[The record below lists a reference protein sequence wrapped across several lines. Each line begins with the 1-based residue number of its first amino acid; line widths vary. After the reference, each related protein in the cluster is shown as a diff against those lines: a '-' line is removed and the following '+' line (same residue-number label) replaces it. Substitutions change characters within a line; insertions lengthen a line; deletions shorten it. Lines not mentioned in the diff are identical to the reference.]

1 MGGDDDTGGAAMIA
15 SEAGMQ
21 TAVETLADTQPFP
34 PAGRL
39 IYHHVESLFFPT
51 TVAVAP
57 VAKLSTD
64 P

>member
-1 MGGDDDTGGAAMIA
+1 VGGDDDSGGAGTIA
-15 SEAGMQ
+15 SESGIQA
-21 TAVETLADTQPFP
+21 AVETLAATQPFP

-39 IYHHVESLFFPT
+39 IYHQVESLFFPI

>member
-1 MGGDDDTGGAAMIA
+1 VAGDDDVGGAGMIA
-15 SEAGMQ
+15 SEAGIHA
-21 TAVETLADTQPFP
+21 AVETLADTQPFP

-39 IYHHVESLFFPT
+39 IYHQVESLFFPI
-51 TVAVAP
+51 TVAVVP